1 MPFVY
6 KSKFADQSLCETM
19 KHSIDSLKE
28 LGRYD
33 DALAMAQNLL
43 SHSPDNASLL
53 YKIASLYDVQGL
65 ELQAIPF
72 YRAAIEHNLAGK
84 ELQEAYLG
92 LGNIYRVLGLYQASL
107 ETFDRALARFP
118 QAKEITLFRTMTV
131 NNLSETKEAV
141 NALLILLSDT
151 SKYQGISLYQQAIR
165 QYTTSLDRISQ

>member
-1 MPFVY
+1 
-6 KSKFADQSLCETM
+6 M

-33 DALAMAQNLL
+33 DAVAMAQNLL
-43 SHSPDNASLL
+43 HSDPDNAILL

-92 LGNIYRVLGLYQASL
+92 LGSTYRALGLYQESL
-107 ETFDRALARFP
+107 NTFDAALVRFP
-118 QAKEITLFRTMTV
+118 QAKEIILFRAMTLY
-131 NNLSETKEAV
+131 NLGETKEAV
-141 NALLILLSDT
+141 AALLILLAKT
-151 SKYQGISLYQQAIR
+151 SNHQDISLYQKAIR
-165 QYTTSLDRISQ
+165 QYATDLDRIG

>member
-1 MPFVY
+1 
-6 KSKFADQSLCETM
+6 M

-43 SHSPDNASLL
+43 HNDPNNASLL

-65 ELQAIPF
+65 ELQAIPC

-92 LGNIYRVLGLYQASL
+92 LGSTYRSLGLYQESL
-107 ETFDRALARFP
+107 NTFDTALARFP
-118 QAKEITLFRTMTV
+118 QAKEITLFRAMTLY
-131 NNLSETKEAV
+131 NLGETKEAV
-141 NALLILLSDT
+141 ATLLILLAET
-151 SKYQGISLYQQAIR
+151 SNHQDISLYQKAIH
-165 QYTTSLDRISQ
+165 QYAANLDRIG